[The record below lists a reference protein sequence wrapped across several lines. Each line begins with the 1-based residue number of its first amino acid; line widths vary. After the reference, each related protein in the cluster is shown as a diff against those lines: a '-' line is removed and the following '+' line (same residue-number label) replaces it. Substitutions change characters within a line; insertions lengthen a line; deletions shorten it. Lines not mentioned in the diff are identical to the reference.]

1 MAKKTIVKKKSY
13 DLLDSIEHTVALSKN
28 SKMCDEL
35 LQNKY
40 VVNLAQRMDVT
51 PVQAVIFSLCMHYG
65 PANTL
70 MSELAEHLD
79 VSKISVLH
87 FGDDIDSLVSHKLL
101 RYRDSDQMSF
111 DVPIPVINEL
121 KHNRVYTPPSLSGL
135 DANELFSRLNII
147 FTDVYLLTLECRDG
161 IYVCAEWIAHVDLLR
176 FQSNNII
183 VHPRLT
189 RHLIDERNAL

>member
-28 SKMCDEL
+28 SKMCEEL

-40 VVNLAQRMDVT
+40 VANLAQRMGVT

-147 FTDVYLLTLECRDG
+147 FTDLKEGYLKADRA
-161 IYVCAEWIAHVDLLR
+161 VVDVRELLD
-176 FQSNNII
+176 SNPDLQF
-183 VHPRLT
+183 V
-189 RHLIDERNAL
+189 RNLKDIWPFYMQAAAITA